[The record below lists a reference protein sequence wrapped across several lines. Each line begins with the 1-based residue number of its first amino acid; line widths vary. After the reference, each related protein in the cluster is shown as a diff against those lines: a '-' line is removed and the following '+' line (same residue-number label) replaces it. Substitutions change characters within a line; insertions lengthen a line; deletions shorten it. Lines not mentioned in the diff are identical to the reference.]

1 MATTQIHESTAVSRA
16 AGPRHWMVADP
27 VPVGLAL
34 FAFALALFGARFIT
48 VKDTTLVAGPLTVGL
63 NYGVLVAA
71 IAESVC
77 GILALMRGV
86 TYPGYALSIFG
97 IWLWGFYFLIMAGA
111 GSRDF
116 TPDALAWYAF
126 LLDIP
131 VILMAVPAFVHRN
144 IPFMIAFIGL
154 IVLVFF
160 LGVGYHDVNSAINAA
175 VAGKHPPA
183 FGSSTS
189 LLKVSAI
196 AGFVASAALFWVFA
210 VDVYV
215 ATGVLRRQTGTP
227 KGSAPAIV
235 SRVAGCPSE
244 LQTTRRNL

>member
-1 MATTQIHESTAVSRA
+1 MATTQIQESPGFLRA
-16 AGPRHWMVADP
+16 DAGPRHWMVADP

-34 FAFALALFGARFIT
+34 FALALALFGARFIT
-48 VKDTTLVAGPLTVGL
+48 VKDTTVVAGSLTVGL

-86 TYPGYALSIFG
+86 TYPGYVLSIFG
-97 IWLWGFYFLIMAGA
+97 IWLWGFYFLITAGA
-111 GSRDF
+111 GSKDF

-144 IPFMIAFIGL
+144 IPFVIAFIGL

-160 LGVGYHDVNSAINAA
+160 LGLGYHDVNSAINAA

-196 AGFVASAALFWVFA
+196 AGFVASAALFL
-210 VDVYV
+210 
-215 ATGVLRRQTGTP
+215 GVRGRCLRRDRGA
-227 KGSAPAIV
+227 APPDWDRVGLRPRDRV
-235 SRVAGCPSE
+235 SCGRLSE
-244 LQTTRRNL
+244 